1 MEVGWQS
8 LHSCPLYANV
18 TRPLYKERHVL
29 FLTMIWDQKYLFIS
43 KLLQSVIE
51 FGLKIFEFIVRRIKN
66 ISSRNKNLIM
76 MLFFYRFI
84 DEEQN
89 FFLNINIFFKI

>member
-1 MEVGWQS
+1 MKK
-8 LHSCPLYANV
+8 HSKTSNGSWLAKSAFVSFVNANV

-51 FGLKIFEFIVRRIKN
+51 FGLEIFEFIVRRIKN
-66 ISSRNKNLIM
+66 IFKNIVG
-76 MLFFYRFI
+76 I
-84 DEEQN
+84 
-89 FFLNINIFFKI
+89 KI

>member
-1 MEVGWQS
+1 MS
-8 LHSCPLYANV
+8 RAPF
-18 TRPLYKERHVL
+18 YKERHVL

-51 FGLKIFEFIVRRIKN
+51 FGLEIFEFIVRRIKN